1 MQDRRDN
8 GRKNYPPPTAYMSP
22 AAHHRKRTGV
32 LNLYL
37 TLGVSIAAAL
47 AALLSVNVFFGLNAQ
62 NIQVSG
68 TDLYTAEQI
77 QFVGGMADGQNL
89 IRLNT
94 DFIANRLKKSL
105 VYVDDV
111 TVEKHYPDS
120 LSVTITQAKEAAD
133 IKTKSGWCT
142 VSQSGRVL
150 SANPERVNTKLPE
163 VVGYEL
169 KSETAGDKAES
180 TDAQKTEILG
190 DLFDR
195 MNSLGMKNIKKIDI
209 TDRTDIKLNYDNRIE
224 IQLGSSVDLDIK
236 LTYIKTVLDKGL
248 PESYEGTLRYN
259 GIDSGISAIPKQADV
274 PSKTS
279 SKADSSSSA
288 DSSAAEAYADGTA
301 SSADSSTDTTTDNGW
316 GYGDQY
322 DQNYDTGY
330 DQGNQD
336 YTDQN
341 WGYDYGDGYSYDYGD
356 GGYSDDTGVNYGY

>member
-1 MQDRRDN
+1 
-8 GRKNYPPPTAYMSP
+8 
-22 AAHHRKRTGV
+22 
-32 LNLYL
+32 
-37 TLGVSIAAAL
+37 
-47 AALLSVNVFFGLNAQ
+47 
-62 NIQVSG
+62 
-68 TDLYTAEQI
+68 
-77 QFVGGMADGQNL
+77 
-89 IRLNT
+89 
-94 DFIANRLKKSL
+94 
-105 VYVDDV
+105 
-111 TVEKHYPDS
+111 
-120 LSVTITQAKEAAD
+120 
-133 IKTKSGWCT
+133 
-142 VSQSGRVL
+142 
-150 SANPERVNTKLPE
+150 
-163 VVGYEL
+163 
-169 KSETAGDKAES
+169 
-180 TDAQKTEILG
+180 
-190 DLFDR
+190 

-301 SSADSSTDTTTDNGW
+301 SAADSSTDTTTDNGW

-341 WGYDYGDGYSYDYGD
+341 WGYDNGDGYSYDYDD

>member
-248 PESYEGTLRYN
+248 PKSYEGTLRYN
-259 GIDSGISAIPKQADV
+259 GIDSGISAIPKQQTFPARPRARRTAQAAQTARQQKLTPTV
-274 PSKTS
+274 LQARRTAAPIPLPTMAGVTATS
-279 SKADSSSSA
+279 TIRTTIPATIRA
-288 DSSAAEAYADGTA
+288 IRTTPIRTGA
-301 SSADSSTDTTTDNGW
+301 TTTA
-316 GYGDQY
+316 
-322 DQNYDTGY
+322 
-330 DQGNQD
+330 
-336 YTDQN
+336 TDIP
-341 WGYDYGDGYSYDYGD
+341 
-356 GGYSDDTGVNYGY
+356 TITTTAVTATIRA